1 MDFTNSANLLGPS
14 NKAKYAARK
23 AIKNLEYFPDEKV
36 RYLKRFICK
45 REHVGEENIIFGHG
59 STHLLNVLLQE
70 LKPKVMS
77 IPSPIS
83 NRYKEIFSKH
93 NVKVNPFPL
102 EEENSFSLDVGKFI
116 QDVES
121 ADVVILPH
129 PHDITGTIIPSEDLG
144 ELIERADKLDK
155 TFIID
160 EAYVEFTELV
170 SPVKLVIESRASLI
184 IRTFSVFHALA
195 GLRIG
200 YGIGPAHF
208 IQKISDVLN
217 AHEINAIA
225 PSAALA
231 SLRDAGY
238 RRRTLQFLREEK
250 AYVMGKLTNVRGIKV
265 FDTPCNFLL
274 LNIEKEYSDLK
285 GLFLKNNMLI
295 DEFIDDRKR
304 RYIKMPLKKHKFNA
318 RFIKTLKRII
328 EIS

>member
-1 MDFTNSANLLGPS
+1 
-14 NKAKYAARK
+14 
-23 AIKNLEYFPDEKV
+23 
-36 RYLKRFICK
+36 
-45 REHVGEENIIFGHG
+45 
-59 STHLLNVLLQE
+59 LLQE
-70 LKPKVMS
+70 LKPKAMS

-83 NRYKEIFSKH
+83 NRYKEIFNKH

-102 EEENSFSLDVGKFI
+102 DGENSFSLDIAKFI

-121 ADVVILPH
+121 ADMVILPH
-129 PHDITGTIIPSEDLG
+129 PHDITGGIIPSEDLG

-170 SPVKLVIESRASLI
+170 SPVKHVVESRNFLI
-184 IRTFSVFHALA
+184 LRTFSVFYALA

-200 YGIGPAHF
+200 YGIGPAKL
-208 IQKISDVLN
+208 IQNISD
-217 AHEINAIA
+217 AFITHEIDAIA

-274 LNIEKEYSDLK
+274 LNIEKECSDLK
-285 GLFLKNNMLI
+285 DMFLKNNMLI

-318 RFIKTLKRII
+318 RFIKTLKRIV
-328 EIS
+328 EVS